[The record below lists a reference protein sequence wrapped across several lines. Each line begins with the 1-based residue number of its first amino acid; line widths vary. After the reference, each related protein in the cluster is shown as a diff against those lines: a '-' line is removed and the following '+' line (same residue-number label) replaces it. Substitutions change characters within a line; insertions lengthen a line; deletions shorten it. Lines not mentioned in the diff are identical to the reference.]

1 MSKEANKKLSP
12 EEITRLREDNIK
24 SLEKQISYLKVLH
37 EHDKLKSEIA
47 EYRLRELIS
56 KVKLG
61 ELTSPKNK
69 ESE

>member
-1 MSKEANKKLSP
+1 MSTEANKKLSP
-12 EEITRLREDNIK
+12 EEITQLREDNIK
-24 SLEKQISYLKVLH
+24 SLEKQILYLKVLH

-47 EYRLRELIS
+47 EYRLRELIA

>member
-1 MSKEANKKLSP
+1 MNKETNKKLSP
-12 EEITRLREDNIK
+12 EEITKLREDNIK
-24 SLEKQISYLKVLH
+24 SLQKQISYLKVLH

-47 EYRLRELIS
+47 EYRLREVLS

-61 ELTSPKNK
+61 ELSNPKNK